1 MRLPKDKL
9 TEVVKKPR
17 LFLCEVNK
25 EKICELET
33 TALSGNFKFN
43 AYSELTCTIPRKYT
57 NITTGDTQVN
67 PHYDRIEAL
76 RIMYLEGFG
85 YFEIQDPEIVSDG
98 VKEVKNVN
106 AYSLEYTLSQKYLD
120 NIKINTGEVDS
131 IEVIEANGGLI
142 VPVTL
147 YNAEN
152 PKLSLLD
159 IVLEKVYGWTIG
171 YIDESL
177 KTMGRTF
184 EISRVSV
191 YDFIVQDVCEKFNC
205 FAVFDTVN
213 NKINLYAE
221 SLITKRIGDGIT
233 TTFTVNPV
241 YDQVGSVSIDGYRTT
256 AYVYD
261 SSSGKLTFETAPS
274 DGSKIEI
281 VDGSQSKWVTD
292 VYVTFNNLAQEVNIS
307 YSAEDIKTVL
317 TVKGS
322 DDLDIREVNMGLPY
336 IVDLSY
342 YYSIDWMGQDLY
354 DAYTKYLQV
363 CDDYQDQY
371 IINSKKMLEL
381 KGHITYENQR
391 LSLQYSIAE
400 NVNSLTVGTYYV
412 RGGTDPDYYY
422 TEVSLPDEYD
432 SNVEHYYTLSGT
444 DLNEEKFANLYKAL
458 QVYFTSGDE
467 KNVNDINEL
476 SKSFAFMIE
485 NTIDVLTSA
494 LSAATNLTQKN
505 EAVLSFFDEMWNQLG
520 FVPLDSLY
528 YKPYKK
534 IEQTNVEA
542 GWDDESNANY
552 WLYYPVTLVLSSL
565 DKDKKQREATI
576 QIYQDEYNKLEKE
589 NNEFTSQS
597 SIYNNFT
604 PAQLIRLSAFLREDE
619 YTDNNFEELSTD
631 TIESLIQKKQ
641 ELLEC
646 GRVELA
652 KLCEPKL
659 EFSMNMA
666 NIYALPEFEPII
678 DQFQL
683 GNLINVAIRD
693 DYIKRARLLEVDIN
707 FDDFPDFS
715 CSFGELTNL
724 KTPSS
729 IHADLLAS
737 ALTAGKS
744 VAGNASYWNKGA
756 DIATELNLKIQD
768 GLISAIGGLYNK
780 DQSVKIDDMGI
791 LLRKLNE
798 DGTYSPYQAWIRNN
812 TILLSEDG
820 FSETSV
826 PSLGLGEFVV
836 DGKTFYGILAKAILS
851 GYIEGST
858 IVGGKI
864 NIGDGTFVVDETG
877 HVTMKASS
885 IDGYVEKDNVI
896 SSINQSA
903 ESVTIDANK
912 ISLAG
917 KNIDLTSDNI
927 TINSTNFSVTADGQI
942 TASNGKIANWTI
954 SANRIYS
961 QNEDGTYN
969 SINTQNGSSF
979 AFAVGAE
986 SLSVTTG
993 APFRV
998 TQAGKLYAT
1007 DAVIK
1012 GDITANSLALGSEVT
1027 IPYSKLSGTPDLD
1040 IYIAKDGTV
1049 GSTPSSSS
1057 TGFKVSSSGL
1067 LTASNAV
1074 IYGTIYASDG
1084 TIAGYNIGSGGCYD
1098 NAIYKRVS
1106 NDSAAYEVGMKAT
1119 SGTTD
1124 LAFYVKKSTDSWRT
1138 NDETFF
1144 IRNNGALYCSNA
1156 DITGK
1161 IIASSGAI
1169 GGWNVGALGSYTQSL
1184 YSTYCAADTPSTTN
1198 PEYAVFMRSWG
1209 GPNNLAI
1216 GVKKRTSSSTDWT
1229 KADNPFYVRK
1239 DGFVSMENAYVK
1251 GEIYATSGT
1260 IDGNL
1265 EISGAL
1271 THTRGNY
1278 KVTLRGVQ
1286 SDVGYGVFYITDSSS
1301 GSDKYPVR
1309 INGDGSA
1316 SFTNVSISGDSTIA
1330 AACIPNLSASK
1341 ITSGTISTDRLSS
1354 SVITTSNFSAKT
1366 LSTGNLTVDNGCYVG
1381 SWYIGSGGLTSG
1393 NVHITT
1399 NALVYGVRQCTWAD
1413 VTACVQAYS
1422 SDQRLKNNINIM
1434 DDKYSILF
1442 DNLKP
1447 ITYKFN
1453 SDGDSAKIRMG
1464 FIAQDVQKAIGV
1476 SGLENLN
1483 CVYSSEGTEE
1493 EYLRLSYTDFIALNT
1508 WQIQKLKTRV
1518 EELEKK
1524 LAALEA

>member
-9 TEVVKKPR
+9 TEVMKKPR

-76 RIMYLEGFG
+76 RLMYLEGFG

-98 VKEVKNVN
+98 VKEVKNIN

-131 IEVIEANGGLI
+131 VEVIEANGGLI
-142 VPVTL
+142 TPVTL

-171 YIDESL
+171 YVDESL

-191 YDFIVQDVCEKFNC
+191 YDFIVQDICEKFNC
-205 FAVFDTVN
+205 FAVFDTIS

-233 TTFTVNPV
+233 TTFTVNPI
-241 YDQVGSVSIDGYRTT
+241 YDQISSVSIDGYRTT
-256 AYVYD
+256 AYTYD
-261 SSSGKLTFETAPS
+261 SSSGKLTLETAPP
-274 DGSKIEI
+274 DGAKIEI

-292 VYVTFNNLAQEVNIS
+292 VYVTFDNLAQEVNIS

-322 DDLDIREVNMGLPY
+322 GDLDIREVNMGLPY

-342 YYSIDWMGQDLY
+342 YYSVDWMGQDLY

-363 CDDYQDQY
+363 CDDYQEQY
-371 IINSKKMLEL
+371 ATNSKKMLEL
-381 KGHITYENQR
+381 KGHIIYENQR

-400 NVNSLTVGTYYV
+400 NVNSSTVGTYYV
-412 RGGTDPDYYY
+412 RGGTNPDYYY

-432 SNVEHYYTLSGT
+432 ASVEHYYTLSGT
-444 DLNEEKFANLYKAL
+444 DLNEEKFSNLYKAL
-458 QVYFTSGDE
+458 QTYFASGSE

-476 SKSFAFMIE
+476 SKSFAFMTE
-485 NTIDVLTSA
+485 NTISTLTGK
-494 LSAATNLTQKN
+494 LSTATSLTQKN
-505 EAVLSFFDEMWNQLG
+505 EAILSFYDEMWNQLG
-520 FVPLDSLY
+520 LVPLDSLY

-534 IEQTNVEA
+534 IEQTNIEA
-542 GWDDESNANY
+542 GWNEESNTNY

-565 DKDKKQREATI
+565 DEEKKQREATI
-576 QIYQDEYNKLEKE
+576 QIYQDEYNELEKE

-631 TIESLIQKKQ
+631 TIESLMQKKQ

-646 GRVELA
+646 GRIELA

-693 DYIKRARLLEVDIN
+693 DYIKRARLLEVNIN

-729 IHADLLAS
+729 IHADLLAT

-744 VAGNASYWNKGA
+744 VASNASYWNKGV

-780 DQSVKIDDMGI
+780 DQSVRIDDMGI

-798 DGTYSPYQAWIRNN
+798 DGTYSPYQAWLRNN

-836 DGKTFYGILAKAILS
+836 DGRTFYGILAKAILS

-864 NIGDGTFVVDETG
+864 NIGDGTFVVDEAG

-885 IDGYVEKDNVI
+885 IDGYVTSGELSSVESDLSSRITVTEDGIATKVSKDSII

-903 ESVTIDANK
+903 ESVAIDANK
-912 ISLAG
+912 ISLSG
-917 KNIDLTSDNI
+917 KNINLTSDNI
-927 TINSTNFSVTADGQI
+927 TIDSTNFSVTADGQI
-942 TASNGKIANWTI
+942 TASDGKIANWTI

-969 SINTQNGSSF
+969 SINTRSGSSF
-979 AFAVGAE
+979 ALAVGAE

-1007 DAVIK
+1007 DAVI
-1012 GDITANSLALGSEVT
+1012 
-1027 IPYSKLSGTPDLD
+1027 SGT
-1040 IYIAKDGTV
+1040 ITAKDG
-1049 GSTPSSSS
+1049 S
-1057 TGFKVSSSGL
+1057 
-1067 LTASNAV
+1067 
-1074 IYGTIYASDG
+1074 
-1084 TIAGYNIGSGGCYD
+1084 IAGYNIGSGGYYN

-1106 NDSAAYEVGMKAT
+1106 SNDIEYEVGMKAT
-1119 SGTTD
+1119 SGATD
-1124 LAFYVKKSTDSWRT
+1124 LAFYVKESADDWTT
-1138 NDETFF
+1138 NDTSFY
-1144 IRNNGALYCSNA
+1144 IRNNGQLYCSNA

-1161 IIASSGAI
+1161 ITASSGKI

-1184 YSTYCAADTPSTTN
+1184 YSTYCAAATPSTTN

-1229 KADNPFYVRK
+1229 DADNPFYVRK

-1286 SDVGYGVFYITDSSS
+1286 STLSNGVFYITDSSS

-1354 SVITTSNFSAKT
+1354 SVITTGNFSAKT

-1422 SDQRLKNNINIM
+1422 SDKRLKNNINIM

-1524 LAALEA
+1524 LAILEV